1 MLCVYTASNSSK
13 SQSRITSLSSSQR
26 GKRLTQGCNHR
37 CLKKAFS
44 SVFKHVQTRHDSLY
58 NRGAGKV
65 GKCHS
70 CGLIKDLSEDLT
82 NTVWA
87 VPSRSYMC
95 VWRRGREGRRG
106 GYRGGWKGCGIW
118 RTVCGSC
125 SQQILFSLMA
135 MCSSPVGKLHL
146 NNRSWKSNPD
156 EACNLVPRGNSSFIN
171 CTRD

>member
-70 CGLIKDLSEDLT
+70 CGLIKDLSVDLT
-82 NTVWA
+82 NAVWV
-87 VPSRSYMC
+87 VPSGSC
-95 VWRRGREGRRG
+95 ICEWRRGREDRGIPRRVERVWDSKDG
-106 GYRGGWKGCGIW
+106 VWQLFTANTILAHGYVFQPRWKI
-118 RTVCGSC
+118 TS
-125 SQQILFSLMA
+125 
-135 MCSSPVGKLHL
+135 K
-146 NNRSWKSNPD
+146 
-156 EACNLVPRGNSSFIN
+156 
-171 CTRD
+171 